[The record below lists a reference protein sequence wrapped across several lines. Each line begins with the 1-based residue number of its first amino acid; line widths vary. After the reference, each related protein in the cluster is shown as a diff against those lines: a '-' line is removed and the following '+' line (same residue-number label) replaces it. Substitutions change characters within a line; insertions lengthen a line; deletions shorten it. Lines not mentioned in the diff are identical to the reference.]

1 MLDKRLQSVAGLVRC
16 GARLADIG
24 TDHAYLPIWLVAQG
38 ICPSAIA
45 CDLREGPLENAGR
58 AVAEAG
64 FSSVIEC
71 RLGDGLQPITAGE
84 VDDIAIAGMGGE
96 TIAAILEACTWAK
109 DRALH
114 YVFQPMSRS
123 EELRRYLLTNGYRIV
138 SELTVCEGGHWYVC
152 MDAVWEDASPIV
164 DEAAYVIGGLSA
176 TADREW
182 LLLRQAVLKKRYNG
196 QLRSG
201 DREELDRL
209 RAILKKLEE
218 FLS

>member
-1 MLDKRLQSVAGLVRC
+1 MLSERLKLIASLIGKGERV
-16 GARLADIG
+16 ADIG
-24 TDHAYLPIWLVAQG
+24 TDHAYLPVWLVAQG

-64 FSSVIEC
+64 FSSVIDC

-109 DRALH
+109 NRALH

-138 SELTVCEGGHWYVC
+138 SEQTVCEGGHWYVC
-152 MDAVWEDASPIV
+152 MDAVWEDTPPIV

>member
-1 MLDKRLQSVAGLVRC
+1 MLDKRLQSVAGLVRH

-24 TDHAYLPIWLVAQG
+24 TDHAYLPVWLVAQG

-64 FSSVIEC
+64 FSSVIDC

-138 SELTVCEGGHWYVC
+138 SEQTVCEGGHWYVC
-152 MDAVWEDASPIV
+152 MDAVWEDTPPIV